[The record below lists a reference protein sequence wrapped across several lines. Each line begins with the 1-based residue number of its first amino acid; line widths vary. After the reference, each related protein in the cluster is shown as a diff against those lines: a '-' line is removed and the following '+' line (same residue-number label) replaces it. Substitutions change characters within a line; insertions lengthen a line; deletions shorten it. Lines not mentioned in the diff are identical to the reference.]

1 MYRNT
6 IYRFIE
12 RDYWANKVAA
22 EQPHLNQEQL
32 SGFLDEISQEWHDL
46 TFKFREDGSVAI
58 SDNDT
63 GASLVPSELRGA
75 CYDFYVRKRIEQIK
89 SYLAPEEHL
98 QSA

>member
-12 RDYWANKVAA
+12 RDYWTNKVALEHPA
-22 EQPHLNQEQL
+22 LNQEEL
-32 SGFLDEISQEWHDL
+32 TSLLDGISSDWHDL
-46 TFKFREDGSVAI
+46 TFKFREDGSVVI

-63 GASLVPSELRGA
+63 GASLVPSDLRGA
-75 CYDFYVRKRIEQIK
+75 CYDFYVRKRIEQIRTH
-89 SYLAPEEHL
+89 LTPEEHL